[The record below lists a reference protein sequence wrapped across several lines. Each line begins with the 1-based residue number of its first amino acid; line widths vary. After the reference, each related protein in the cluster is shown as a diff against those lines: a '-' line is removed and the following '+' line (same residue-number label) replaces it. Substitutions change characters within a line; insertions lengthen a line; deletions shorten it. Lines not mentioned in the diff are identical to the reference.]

1 MKLSEQ
7 INEAIGGDILDEAGF
22 PIGTKRKRGD
32 GSTWVKLGRGHWERE
47 SDNAPSKS
55 QDQGQAAGSAPSR
68 TAKEALAGQDKPLPV
83 SRAWIDHVPGHPKTT
98 ASKYKKDGMYTKERA
113 DMHAEI
119 VDDFLSL
126 AKSVPPEQKPVAL
139 FMMGITASGKSTIRN
154 GLKNDFG
161 EYGAVESDPDAV
173 KETIPE
179 YQEGVAASAK
189 DSAFVSHDESSEV
202 AGEIGDR
209 ALKERKHVIFDG
221 TGKNLKTMR
230 EKIEK
235 AQKQGYQLQL
245 MMPHVSPDESKRRA
259 DGRAEK
265 AGRYVPHDIIDEAAS
280 KVPGN
285 LLQLMNDDVF
295 DDLKL
300 YDHEVLGKPK
310 LMVTKRKGEPPVI
323 HDKEAFD
330 NFKRAAGVNES
341 LTVRMSRYNFATGGN
356 VTEEKKNAS
365 KNAPKLM
372 IDPDAFGRSF
382 MKALEKDAEEQK
394 ALPKKFKKGEGIMWP
409 LCD

>member
-7 INEAIGGDILDEAGF
+7 ISEAIGGDILDEAGF

-47 SDNAPSKS
+47 SDSAPSKS
-55 QDQGQAAGSAPSR
+55 QDGPSTGSSPSK

-98 ASKYKKDGMYTKERA
+98 VSKYKKDGMYTKERA

-126 AKSVPPEQKPVAL
+126 AKPVPAGEKPVAL

-189 DSAFVSHDESSEV
+189 DSAFVAHDESSEV

-230 EKIEK
+230 EKIAK
-235 AQKQGYQLQL
+235 AQKEGYQLQL
-245 MMPHVSPDESKRRA
+245 MMPHVSPSESKRRA

-265 AGRYVPHDIIDEAAS
+265 SGRYVPHEIIDEAAS
-280 KVPGN
+280 KVSAN
-285 LLQLMNDDVF
+285 LLQLMDDDAF

-310 LMVTKRKGEPPVI
+310 LMVTKKKGEPPVI
-323 HDKEAFD
+323 HDREAFD
-330 NFKRAAGVNES
+330 SFKRSAGVNES
-341 LTVRMSRYNFATGGN
+341 LTMRMSRYNFATGGN
-356 VTEEKKNAS
+356 VTEEKKNSGA
-365 KNAPKLM
+365 KLKV
-372 IDPDAFGRSF
+372 DPDALGRSF
-382 MKALEKDAEEQK
+382 IKALEKDAKEQE
-394 ALPKKFKKGEGIMWP
+394 ALPKKFKKGEGMMWP